1 MVVSEI
7 LTSNT
12 TSPVPSEA
20 SVSAILTIS
29 PEHQPITDPSYVL
42 TPSESGNQ
50 QAQQPSLPVNEPEPV
65 SVAALSIAETNQ
77 QGVAA
82 TNMSYT
88 AAAGLSAA
96 PMLPPATNIAAAPGL
111 SASPMLPPAANI
123 AAAPGITASPML
135 PPQMFDS
142 PVISGLGSP
151 PAPVMATTSS

>member
-29 PEHQPITDPSYVL
+29 PEHQPITDPSYVP

-65 SVAALSIAETNQ
+65 SVAALTIAETNQ

-82 TNMSYT
+82 PSMSYT

-135 PPQMFDS
+135 PPATSIAAATGLTAS
-142 PVISGLGSP
+142 PMLP
-151 PAPVMATTSS
+151 